1 MTIYIDIDYKC
12 YVSAA
17 EGRRAIETNEFD
29 GKCPEW
35 IESFRFV
42 PADETWTRE
51 DGEEFAGAEMISP
64 WKDLGEAYAA
74 QTVYLTGKL
83 AAAEADIAE
92 LDIALL
98 DAEYENITGG
108 TDDEGS
114 DIQSVQKDDTARGIS
129 CRYADKARCVL
140 RRGQA
145 KHRGI
150 RRAVRYA

>member
-1 MTIYIDIDYKC
+1 MTIYIDSDYKC

-29 GKCPEW
+29 GKCDEW

-74 QTVYLTGKL
+74 QTVYVAAQNAQYEAAL
-83 AAAEADIAE
+83 AEIEAALEV
-92 LDIALL
+92 
-98 DAEYENITGG
+98 T
-108 TDDEGS
+108 S
-114 DIQSVQKDDTARGIS
+114 
-129 CRYADKARCVL
+129 
-140 RRGQA
+140 
-145 KHRGI
+145 
-150 RRAVRYA
+150 